1 MICGVSFSRIAILLF
16 DSFSSSFREI
26 VSDLYFSISFAKD
39 SFILYSILERSF
51 LMTTSCLI
59 AEI

>member
-1 MICGVSFSRIAILLF
+1 MWIAFFSKVVILLF
-16 DSFSSSFREI
+16 DSFNSSFRDI

-39 SFILYSILERSF
+39 SFILYSILDRSF

>member
-1 MICGVSFSRIAILLF
+1 VWIAFFSKVVILLF
-16 DSFSSSFREI
+16 DSFNSSFRDI

-51 LMTTSCLI
+51 LITTSCLI

>member
-1 MICGVSFSRIAILLF
+1 MWIAFFSKVVILLF
-16 DSFSSSFREI
+16 DSFNSSFRDI

-51 LMTTSCLI
+51 LITTSCLI